1 MSQAAGECDVCVC
14 AFRRPLRRVLRPLA
28 RPQTVRG
35 ALSMGFLPPKGSVAP
50 ETFAPEAKDIA
61 QAVEITMFS
70 EGLTIRV
77 GAAPDDVCR
86 IEELSIGDPI
96 WDLAA
101 QRLVDVEAMGCATL
115 DAAQLAELGLR
126 PMALA
131 HGAGWFALASA
142 RLIAPPPRLSTDLGP
157 TVFFRIWPD
166 SRVVAEVA
174 GRPVLLRHGL
184 A

>member
-1 MSQAAGECDVCVC
+1 
-14 AFRRPLRRVLRPLA
+14 
-28 RPQTVRG
+28 
-35 ALSMGFLPPKGSVAP
+35 MGFLPPQ
-50 ETFAPEAKDIA
+50 EATARDNLTPPLNDAA
-61 QAVEITMFS
+61 QAVEVIMFS
-70 EGLTIRV
+70 QGLSIRI
-77 GAAPDDVCR
+77 GPATDDLCR
-86 IEELSIGDPI
+86 IEDLSIGDPI

-131 HGAGWFALASA
+131 EGAGWFALASA
-142 RLIAPPPRLSTDLGP
+142 RLLAPPPRLATDLGP

-166 SRVVAEVA
+166 SRVVAEVE
-174 GRPVLLRHGL
+174 GRPVLLRHGF